1 MRIQRE
7 ESSRTLP
14 HQHSSHSHHHSHH
27 GAGRAHPYVLPWE
40 DTMPEEGPPPDYATL
55 PVKYGGEVPEEIFG
69 GNEGRRSRTNRRST
83 SGEGEWQNGDRIG
96 PAHGFPVAGGTGKA
110 SRTNSSAA
118 AMPQAYSPCPPSAI
132 AQANSVAARYGA
144 SAGTGG
150 SEEWPSTQS
159 RDSALRGLRGSIK
172 ETPDC
177 DDDKGGHWVPPGSG
191 TLPRRK
197 AGRQP
202 APLGAQARRSP
213 ELVDPWP
220 PAAPSSLD
228 GQSRVPSRLAGSTPT
243 PRDEDSLD
251 MATRQLH
258 GIAGRFST
266 AAGDW
271 QGFSPPVGAGP
282 TPSPSGGG
290 TSDHGSGGPPSPN
303 NSAGTVVRRGAGSLR
318 DGRASL
324 HEMPRMPPH
333 AQAPMIPETKPVAL
347 SPAVKS
353 GVTRRP
359 DLYHGPEAPPP
370 RR

>member
-27 GAGRAHPYVLPWE
+27 GGGRAHPYVLPWE
-40 DTMPEEGPPPDYATL
+40 DTTPEEGPPPDYASI
-55 PVKYGGEVPEEIFG
+55 PAKYGGEAPEEIFG

-83 SGEGEWQNGDRIG
+83 SGETGEWQNVDRVG
-96 PAHGFPVAGGTGKA
+96 PAHGFTATGGTGKA
-110 SRTNSSAA
+110 SRTNSSTA
-118 AMPQAYSPCPPSAI
+118 AMPQPYSSCPPSTVVGP
-132 AQANSVAARYGA
+132 NSVAARYGA

-159 RDSALRGLRGSIK
+159 WGLRGSLK
-172 ETPDC
+172 EAPDC
-177 DDDKGGHWVPPGSG
+177 DDDKGSHWVAPGSG
-191 TLPRRK
+191 TLPWRK

-202 APLGAQARRSP
+202 APLGSQARRSP

-228 GQSRVPSRLAGSTPT
+228 GQSRVPSRLAASTPT
-243 PRDEDSLD
+243 PRDEDTLD

-258 GIAGRFST
+258 GIAGRCLGSST

-282 TPSPSGGG
+282 TPSPSGG
-290 TSDHGSGGPPSPN
+290 TSDHGLGGPPSPN
-303 NSAGTVVRRGAGSLR
+303 NSAGTVIRCRAGSLR

-324 HEMPRMPPH
+324 HEMPRMPQQP
-333 AQAPMIPETKPVAL
+333 PMIPEAKSVAL

-353 GVTRRP
+353 GGLCSLSRRP
-359 DLYHGPEAPPP
+359 DLYHGPEVPP